1 MRKLLIIVLV
11 CIPYLLVTCT
21 GKKEKKPHFSESFT
35 VKKVDLKDIVSQ
47 TGEVNSI
54 NKVDIKSEASGK
66 IEKVY
71 VKEGQSINKGDTI
84 LYIDPYRLNT
94 QKQKLELSV
103 HEAKIEYVKSQRD
116 LNDGMELHT
125 NGSLSA
131 RKLFDIEMKYQLDSI
146 NLLRQK
152 LELLDIKDQLSKTVI
167 ISPISGVLTK
177 LSVEEGEIAV
187 SATTGFQS
195 GTDIATVAD
204 ISNLEVISTIGEV
217 DYIHIKKGDPVIIK
231 PEANENSRTKGKVT
245 FVALSA
251 RKNQNDELSGFEV
264 RVSIDSLVPGIAPGI
279 NVNVIFTVKEIS
291 NVLGVP
297 YSYIEKDDSLYF
309 VNKLIKN
316 EQGIDNPVRTEV
328 KVGETD
334 FKFYEIKSGLKSGD
348 IVVPFERKEF
358 QIPGGKKFK

>member
-1 MRKLLIIVLV
+1 MIFIGIFCLLI
-11 CIPYLLVTCT
+11 TCAH
-21 GKKEKKPHFSESFT
+21 KKADNLRLSESFT

-47 TGEVNSI
+47 TGEVNSV

-71 VKEGQSINKGDTI
+71 VKEGQSINRGDTI

-103 HEAKIEYVKSQRD
+103 HEAIIEFKKSKRD
-116 LNDGMELHT
+116 LDDGTELHVS
-125 NGSLSA
+125 GSLSA

-167 ISPISGVLTK
+167 ISPISGVLTR

-204 ISNLEVISTIGEV
+204 IRNLEVITTIGEV
-217 DYIHIKKGDPVIIK
+217 DYIHIRKGDSVIIK
-231 PEANENSRTKGKVT
+231 PEANENARTRGIVT
-245 FVALSA
+245 FIALSA
-251 RKNQNDELSGFEV
+251 RKSQNDELSGFEV
-264 RVSIDSLVPGIAPGI
+264 RVSIDSLIPGIAPGI
-279 NVNVIFTVKEIS
+279 NVNVVFTVKEIA
-291 NVLGVP
+291 GVTGIP
-297 YSYIEKDDSLYF
+297 YNYIEKDDTLYY
-309 VNKLIKN
+309 VNKMTKN
-316 EQGIDNPVRTEV
+316 DQGIETAMRT
-328 KVGETD
+328 KVQAGETD
-334 FKFYEIKSGLKSGD
+334 FKFYEIKSGLKEGD
-348 IVVPFERKEF
+348 VVVPFERKEF
-358 QIPGGKKFK
+358 PMGKKM